1 MRLVHL
7 LSIVFV
13 CAAAS
18 LLPPAAQARDI
29 PAGPIWND
37 MDAKGKCPRVC
48 QQNGDA
54 RWTGQWHTLT
64 GTATSV
70 CDCEGGASP
79 GLLPIQ
85 AQWKEAGPLFS
96 QFDAQNKCP
105 GVCQQGGGGSWDGN
119 WKTTQPGR
127 MSVCSCMGSGALP
140 GPGGGGFL
148 QCARARRLRRML
160 GAMRTGPARVL
171 PGRNYGRRLDAQRRH
186 ELCGQRAMRVR
197 LKHCRSG
204 PTFGSAAQCRFGGD
218 NVGTSP
224 WRSCW
229 SFSGF

>member
-1 MRLVHL
+1 MRFVHL
-7 LSIVFV
+7 LSIMFV
-13 CAAAS
+13 GAAAS
-18 LLPPAAQARDI
+18 LLLPVAQARDT

-79 GLLPIQ
+79 SFPLTQG
-85 AQWKEAGPLFS
+85 QWKEAGPLFN

-105 GVCQQGGGGSWDGN
+105 GVCQQAGGGAWDGN

-127 MSVCSCMGSGALP
+127 MSVCSCKGSGALP
-140 GPGGGGFL
+140 GPPGGAS
-148 QCARARRLRRML
+148 CNARARGGCAGCSLQC
-160 GAMRTGPARVL
+160 GP
-171 PGRNYGRRLDAQRRH
+171 
-186 ELCGQRAMRVR
+186 GQRASCQEGTTANDRMRNGDTSCV
-197 LKHCRSG
+197 
-204 PTFGSAAQCRFGGD
+204 ANAQCECR
-218 NVGTSP
+218 
-224 WRSCW
+224 
-229 SFSGF
+229 

>member
-1 MRLVHL
+1 VRLVHL

-140 GPGGGGFL
+140 GPGGGAS
-148 QCARARRLRRML
+148 CNTRAR
-160 GAMRTGPARVL
+160 GGCAGCSVQCGP
-171 PGRNYGRRLDAQRRH
+171 
-186 ELCGQRAMRVR
+186 GQRASCQEGTTADDWMRN
-197 LKHCRSG
+197 
-204 PTFGSAAQCRFGGD
+204 GD
-218 NVGTSP
+218 TS
-224 WRSCW
+224 CVANALCAC
-229 SFSGF
+229 G